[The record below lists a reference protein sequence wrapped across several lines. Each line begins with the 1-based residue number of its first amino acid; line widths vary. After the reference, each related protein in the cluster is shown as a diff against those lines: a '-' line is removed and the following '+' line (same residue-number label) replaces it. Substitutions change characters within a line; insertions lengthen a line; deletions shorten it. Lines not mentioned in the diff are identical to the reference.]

1 MRPIAQVVVPPD
13 SLLKTFRGGGRHP
26 ELWQAYYDSFAVLV
40 DAAISLPEF
49 VAAFYTSPL
58 FKLERLVLRLLAGAP
73 SSDAEVAALAAGA
86 QNTFAVWAVGERT
99 ATQLLMCDRYGK
111 TRSWFQVLPL
121 SAGGQ
126 LQTVLQ
132 FGSAVAARRSATGA
146 MHMAGAS
153 RMLLGLHRLYSR
165 MLLRAAR
172 RGVLAGRSPLLSRRG
187 TR

>member
-13 SLLKTFRGGGRHP
+13 SLLKTFRGGRHP
-26 ELWQAYYDSFAVLV
+26 ELWQDYHDSFAVLV
-40 DAAISLPEF
+40 DAAVSLPEF
-49 VAAFYTSPL
+49 VQAFYTSPL

-86 QNTFAVWAVGERT
+86 QNSFAVWAVGERS

-121 SAGGQ
+121 SADGQ
-126 LQTVLQ
+126 PQTVLQ
-132 FGSAVAARRSATGA
+132 FGSAVAARRSSTGSKR
-146 MHMAGAS
+146 MAGGFKA
-153 RMLLGLHRLYSR
+153 LLGLHRLYSR
-165 MLLRAAR
+165 LLLRAAR
-172 RGVLAGRSPLLSRRG
+172 RGVLARRARPLSRRR